1 MSLKAGRVGVAPSQV
16 DAFGNIIGGGGGDAY
31 TKAQSDAKYVN
42 KNQLKANNENFY
54 FAYDNSTGKYGYKL
68 GVSGDFHPFS
78 SATSKYLLPLTEN
91 YETLTPASGIHFVSG
106 GVETVSS
113 GGWDTTTFSLGFYL
127 DRDASSYNGFTTAG
141 LEHVYGNY
149 EKQFNIVDEDGNT
162 PHMYENPA
170 YMSISTVG
178 NDTHIFGQFEAN
190 KIYYVTGCYRH
201 G

>member
-16 DAFGNIIGGGGGDAY
+16 DTFGNIIGGGGGDAY

-68 GVSGDFHPFS
+68 GASGDFHPFS

-127 DRDASSYNGFTTAG
+127 DEDVSSNNGFTTAG
-141 LEHVYGNY
+141 LEHAFGNF

-162 PHMYENPA
+162 PHYHDNSA
-170 YMSISTVG
+170 YMLISPYG
-178 NDTHIFGQFEAN
+178 EDTIIYGEFVAN